1 MVEKG
6 LFQLYM
12 FTQQAMLSTI
22 PAAMPRADTKISKTG
37 PSLWEFAVQWGRQT
51 TKSIWPRRRVRT
63 SQTINSCSEKA
74 KQIRNTS
81 SSHFYMW
88 WCEQLLLRLCILKLL
103 ALLSHPA
110 NSDSLNFFVK
120 YLQQWILGLLCNEY
134 TGGGGGG
141 KYHPNNS

>member
-1 MVEKG
+1 MRE
-6 LFQLYM
+6 
-12 FTQQAMLSTI
+12 
-22 PAAMPRADTKISKTG
+22 ADNQINMAQET
-37 PSLWEFAVQWGRQT
+37 
-51 TKSIWPRRRVRT
+51 VRT

-141 KYHPNNS
+141 GKYHPNNS